1 MNTILERC
9 ITMIMKWRLS
19 RCKSAKERTSVRRR
33 VARLYRDPKVRDFEA
48 EAKEASLRG

>member
-19 RCKSAKERTSVRRR
+19 RCKDAKERSAVRRR
-33 VARLYRDPKVRDFEA
+33 LGQLYRNPKVRDKTA
-48 EAKEASLRG
+48 EVIQ